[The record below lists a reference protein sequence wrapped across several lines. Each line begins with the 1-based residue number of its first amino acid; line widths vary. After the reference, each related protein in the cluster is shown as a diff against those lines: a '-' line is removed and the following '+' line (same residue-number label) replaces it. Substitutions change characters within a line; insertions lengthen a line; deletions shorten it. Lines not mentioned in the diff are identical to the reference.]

1 MPDPGVA
8 GSIGSDGEPTEEFA
22 FGQTGGEEPQ
32 EEGAPA
38 WTTTFGDLM
47 SLLLTFFVLMYSMSE
62 LRVERFALARA
73 SLSDAFGGFAILPPT
88 APKGIIPDPDAPL
101 PDSLASPLDFSLT
114 EDESQ
119 IFAIVDTF
127 LDRIA
132 RQLQGFVDENGLEET
147 LSVIRTPEGVR
158 IRILSTTLFP
168 SGSATLN
175 EDKEWIVTVLG
186 EITATLDVPAV
197 VSGHTDDLPIQT
209 SPFHS
214 NWELSAARAAGVAR
228 ELVANGHDPLS
239 VRVEAFGEH
248 QPVAANETEEGR
260 AQNRR
265 VEILFSRE
273 DILTSARRWT
283 AEGRSLQEVL
293 ESRNIG
299 GAPTAGS
306 GLPPQPGGG

>member
-1 MPDPGVA
+1 MSDSRVA
-8 GSIGSDGEPTEEFA
+8 GSIGSEEDPADDFA
-22 FGQTGGEEPQ
+22 FGQAGSEEAQ

-62 LRVERFALARA
+62 LKVERFALARA
-73 SLSDAFGGFAILPPT
+73 SLSDAFGGFAVLPPT
-88 APKGIIPDPDAPL
+88 VPKGIIPDPDAPI
-101 PDSLASPLDFSLT
+101 PDTLASPLDLTLT

-119 IFAIVDTF
+119 IFAVVDAY
-127 LDRIA
+127 LERIA
-132 RQLQGFVDENGLEET
+132 RRLQGFIDDNGLQET

-158 IRILSTTLFP
+158 LRILSTTLFP

-175 EDKEWIVTVLG
+175 NDKEWIVTVLG

-197 VSGHTDDLPIQT
+197 VSGHTDNLPIQT
-209 SPFHS
+209 SPFLS

-228 ELVANGHDPLS
+228 ELVANGHDPLG
-239 VRVEAFGEH
+239 VRVEAFGEN
-248 QPVAANETEEGR
+248 QPVATNDTDEGR

-273 DILTSARRWT
+273 DILTSARRRMS
-283 AEGRSLQEVL
+283 EGRPLAELLGTGS
-293 ESRNIG
+293 G
-299 GAPTAGS
+299 GASSTGEAVDGTP
-306 GLPPQPGGG
+306 PGGG